1 MRKLYLLTLLLLCS
15 LTASAQLQGPTT
27 IRQDHNAYSGLDAPN
42 AGIGFKAGVNFAN
55 LHGSDKDLLG
65 AISGHTNFHAGIF
78 AQIALGEFFS
88 VQPELLYSRKGYE
101 RNDSTFRL
109 NYFDV
114 PVLAVFSISDNF
126 SVHLG
131 PQVGFMIAAKEED
144 REIDLQPYNT
154 FGYGAAAGL
163 EGRISHFRVGAR
175 YVHSFE
181 ELRNANREGEPIE
194 QDISNSVVQVY
205 IGISL

>member
-1 MRKLYLLTLLLLCS
+1 MRKLYLLPLLLLCS
-15 LTASAQLQGPTT
+15 LAASAQTEGPST

-65 AISGHTNFHAGIF
+65 AVSGHTDFHAGIF
-78 AQIALGEFFS
+78 AQIAVGEVFS
-88 VQPELLYSRKGYE
+88 VQPELLYSRKGYA

-109 NYFDV
+109 HYFDV
-114 PVLAVFSISDNF
+114 PVLAVCRISDNF

-131 PQVGFMIAAKEED
+131 PQVGFMIAANEGGAEV
-144 REIDLQPYNT
+144 DLQPYNI

-163 EGRISHFRVGAR
+163 EGRVSHFRVGAR

-181 ELRNANREGEPIE
+181 QLRNANQEGEPIA
-194 QDISNSVVQVY
+194 QDIGNSVVQVY
-205 IGISL
+205 IGIAI

>member
-1 MRKLYLLTLLLLCS
+1 MRKLYLLALLLLWS
-15 LTASAQLQGPTT
+15 LTASAQIEGPSTV
-27 IRQDHNAYSGLDAPN
+27 RQDHNAYSGLDAPN
-42 AGIGFKAGVNFAN
+42 AGIGFKAGVNFAS

-65 AISGHTNFHAGIF
+65 DISGHTNFHAGIF

-88 VQPELLYSRKGYE
+88 VQPELLYSRRGYE

-114 PVLAVFSISDNF
+114 PVLAVFSISRNF

-131 PQVGFMIAAKEED
+131 PQASFLVAASEGGVEV
-144 REIDLQPYNT
+144 DLQPYNT

-163 EGRISHFRVGAR
+163 EGRISRFRVGAR

-181 ELRNANREGEPIE
+181 ELRNANREGEPLN

-205 IGISL
+205 VGISL